1 VLDKSKNQVSKLKH
15 IKSGLA
21 IYQTG
26 RSPFWYARLW
36 DSIAKK
42 YVSKSTKET
51 SRIDAIEAA
60 LEFADTYR
68 KNVDPSQAA
77 TKDRSFETFARKFD
91 AFNKA
96 KGANAR
102 SYSDGRK
109 ILFREG
115 DGLISYFGKYDVGKI
130 TSGEMRDFLVHLDS
144 RREQPLANSTKA
156 KQCMMVHQ
164 VLRLAFEDGLIDK
177 IPDAPKL
184 KTVDKPRVTF
194 TEKEYKKLMTVA
206 RQCAQRGDVVRGVKM
221 THKHVHIFAFI
232 VHSFLRPTEKELF
245 GLRHV
250 DVEVRTDPKHLV
262 MSVHGGKT
270 GFRKAATLSFALV
283 LYSSTRMVLRKSDPD
298 SPRELTTPD
307 PDEYVFMPE
316 YKNRATAVSTA
327 RRIFNH
333 VLDVSGL
340 KYDSN
345 GNARSPYSLRHFS
358 LQSRLRNS
366 KGKVNIYWLAKN
378 AGTSVEQLERF
389 YLKNMELSP
398 EQVENLQTLGDG
410 D

>member
-1 VLDKSKNQVSKLKH
+1 MSGNSKNKISKLKQVRT
-15 IKSGLA
+15 GLA

-26 RSPFWYARLW
+26 RSPFWFVRLW
-36 DSIAKK
+36 DPVAKK
-42 YVSKSTKET
+42 YVRKSTKEI
-51 SRIDAIEAA
+51 SRIEATEAA
-60 LEFADTYR
+60 IEFADAYK
-68 KNVDPSQAA
+68 KNVDPSLAA
-77 TKDRSFETFARKFD
+77 VKNRSFESYARKLD

-96 KGANAR
+96 KGGNER
-102 SYSDGRK
+102 SYSDGHK

-115 DGLISYFGKYDVGKI
+115 DGLISYFGKYDVAKI
-130 TSGEMRDFLVHLDS
+130 TSGEMRDYLVHLDS
-144 RREQPLANSTKA
+144 RRPAPLANSTKA
-156 KQCMMVHQ
+156 KQCMMVRQ

-177 IPDAPKL
+177 IPEAPKL

-194 TEKEYKKLMTVA
+194 SEKEYKKLMTVA
-206 RQCAQRGDVVRGVKM
+206 RECAQRGDVVRGVKM
-221 THKHVHIFAFI
+221 THKHVHLFAFI

-245 GLRHV
+245 GLRHG
-250 DVEVRTDPKHLV
+250 DVEIRGNPSHLV
-262 MSVHGGKT
+262 IDVHGGKT
-270 GFRKAATLSFALV
+270 GYRKAATLKFAEL
-283 LYSSTRMVLRKSDPD
+283 LYKSTYTAAIKPN
-298 SPRELTTPD
+298 

-333 VLDVSGL
+333 VLDQAGL

-345 GNARSPYSLRHFS
+345 GNARSPYSLRHFA

-389 YLKNMELSP
+389 YLKNMELSA
-398 EQVENLQTLGDG
+398 EQVENLQTLGEED
-410 D
+410 